1 MNVPNFAFLQ
11 DEDYEHLRP
20 YYDQAIQKGIIT
32 SAGSL
37 LLQNGQLSCFDADG
51 HPQKSL
57 ALQYVAASGRNRQI
71 DFQQPL
77 VAFGVPKNLILVCN
91 DSATTEIYTL
101 SLHDALPILSP
112 AVAFS

>member
-71 DFQQPL
+71 DF
-77 VAFGVPKNLILVCN
+77 
-91 DSATTEIYTL
+91 
-101 SLHDALPILSP
+101 
-112 AVAFS
+112 